1 MAYVNNGTERSLKV
15 AVNKIVGGNQ
25 VQGYPKTYDG
35 QVSWGNLS
43 YPTLTDEQ
51 FRQLSEGDFT
61 ARYNAF
67 VAYVEAVEN
76 GVDFDTDIIGDGAIR
91 AGASCISTTT
101 TTAALESYSFAV
113 KYGTYPVDA
122 CNGAVGLAFATTP
135 VPGVGTV
142 LYKDAGLT
150 QRWDLGAAVL
160 FVSPAL
166 YGNEVAGV
174 AVVDTDVY
182 DVGEIMLLT
191 GYICETQT
199 TTLPV
204 TTVPP
209 VTTAAPTGYINW
221 NLNDTS
227 GVRISIRDSS
237 GNILVNETS
246 SDFDSKTGTI
256 SNASGTYTITL
267 YRIIGSG
274 FVGNIVRM
282 RVCDGNG
289 NTAYYTALAGGEPT
303 ATFTT
308 LNIPSGSASYTIYA
322 TSGDLEPATC
332 G

>member
-61 ARYNAF
+61 VRYNAF

-76 GVDFDTDIIGDGAIR
+76 GADFDTDITGDGAIR
-91 AGASCISTTT
+91 SGASCISTTT

-113 KYGTYPVDA
+113 KYGTYPINA
-122 CNGAVGLAFATTP
+122 CNGAVGLAFAATP

-221 NLNDTS
+221 NINDIA
-227 GVRISIRDSS
+227 GAWLQIR
-237 GNILVNETS
+237 NS
-246 SDFDSKTGTI
+246 SDVIMVGVTSNSVATQSGTI
-256 SNASGTYTITL
+256 SNASGTYTIHVVNT
-267 YRIIGSG
+267 GD
-274 FVGNIVRM
+274 FGNIVR
-282 RVCDGNG
+282 VKVVDDIGVDVFYSVI
-289 NTAYYTALAGGEPT
+289 TISETSD
-303 ATFTT
+303 TFTT
-308 LNIPSGSASYTIYA
+308 GSIPSASDYYTVYV
-322 TSGDLEPATC
+322 TSGDVEP
-332 G
+332 

>member
-76 GVDFDTDIIGDGAIR
+76 GVDFDTDITGDGAIR

-221 NLNDTS
+221 NLNDVS
-227 GVRISIRDSS
+227 GTRLVIKNSS
-237 GNILVNETS
+237 NTILVNEIS
-246 SDFDSKTGTI
+246 SDSNNKTGTI
-256 SNASGTYTITL
+256 SNASGTYSITIYHL
-267 YRIIGSG
+267 GGSG
-274 FVGNIVRM
+274 NIDNTVRV
-282 RVCDGNG
+282 RVCDASG
-289 NTAYYTALAGGEPT
+289 NTAHYAAVTYEEQIDI
-303 ATFTT
+303 FTT
-308 LNIPSGSASYTIYA
+308 LSIPTGSAFYTVYA
-322 TSGDLEPATC
+322 TSGDIEPATC